1 MKKILAFLSF
11 MMFSFAL
18 LSSSADAQEGKGVFS
33 ASSPTPAY
41 IAAENNLSKFFL
53 YADGGFHA
61 DWYVGYNNCWIV
73 SFPGIDTSKYEKAYI
88 GAKLGRAK
96 TKSWPNSWDNAPI
109 PGKIHM
115 AINNTY
121 TFSSEHS
128 YTLVDA
134 VDLPLEPLP
143 NDYLEGVDSA
153 QWFWTVIPISKISKS
168 RENYLAL
175 WSSGKDF
182 LSSDKS
188 PIVAAAMSDDGMEN
202 VWLSRSIK
210 GAPPKG
216 EASLEIPISGL
227 KPAMAIKLVPKNDY
241 KVLIKGFY
249 ALVGEDHIVTFFTA
263 VGEDIRAAWL
273 EISYDKYDWQRVGRY
288 FFRSPYFRS
297 FARDEI
303 SKEMFYI
310 RAAAVDSL
318 ENIGYS
324 KEVKIPAM
332 KKSKK

>member
-1 MKKILAFLSF
+1 MKKFLFSILFLY
-11 MMFSFAL
+11 
-18 LSSSADAQEGKGVFS
+18 LSAAYFPVCSAAQEGKGVFAGS
-33 ASSPTPAY
+33 AAPAY
-41 IAAENNLSKFFL
+41 VAAENNLSKFFL

-61 DWYVGYNNCWIV
+61 DWYVGYNNCWTIQL
-73 SFPGIDTSKYEKAYI
+73 PPINTSKYEKAYI

-96 TKSWPNSWDNAPI
+96 TESWPNSWDNSPI

-121 TFSSEHS
+121 SFNSEHS
-128 YTLVDA
+128 YTIADA
-134 VDLPLEPLP
+134 ADLPLEPLP

-153 QWFWTVIPISKISKS
+153 QWFWTEVPISKISKTQD
-168 RENYLAL
+168 NFLAL
-175 WSSGKDF
+175 WSAGKDF
-182 LSSDKS
+182 VSSDKS

-210 GAPPKG
+210 GAPPVG
-216 EASLEIPISGL
+216 ENALETPISGL
-227 KPAMAIKLVPKNDY
+227 KPALAIKLVPKNDF
-241 KVLIKGFY
+241 KVVIKGFY
-249 ALVGEDHIVTFFTA
+249 AQVSDEGIDTFFTA
-263 VGEDIRAAWL
+263 VGEDVRAAWL

-297 FARDEI
+297 FGREEI
-303 SKEMFYI
+303 SKEMFYL

-324 KEVKIPAM
+324 SAIKIPAV
-332 KKSKK
+332 KKAK